1 MFLCKPI
8 VWFSPANNFAEN
20 LLNSLEYFPGIRENS
35 KESLTG
41 KSGKNVDRNWRFSRE
56 FPGKEFHWE
65 FPGKNTIQW
74 QGFGRGWRFSCDYFP
89 GIYIRTNNEEFHA
102 THSEEFLTTHSEEF
116 LVNRSCEF
124 FVTHFKEFLVTH
136 SEKFLTTL
144 SEEFLV
150 TYFREFLWSI
160 SREKVDQI
168 WGNSWEFPEKYL
180 QIFLAYFWVNS
191 LIRT

>member
-89 GIYIRTNNEEFHA
+89 GIYIRTNNEEFHV
-102 THSEEFLTTHSEEF
+102 THS
-116 LVNRSCEF
+116 
-124 FVTHFKEFLVTH
+124 KEFLLTN
-136 SEKFLTTL
+136 SREFFWRIIRENFDPYLGKFLG
-144 SEEFLV
+144 
-150 TYFREFLWSI
+150 I
-160 SREKVDQI
+160 SREKFFRT
-168 WGNSWEFPEKYL
+168 NSWEL
-180 QIFLAYFWVNS
+180 FL
-191 LIRT
+191 